1 MRERAPRNE
10 PGELSPAV
18 LASYCAPMVTL
29 SEHPFLYCVHQALRG
44 KPAVFALTISLSAMK
59 CRADYNK
66 KTGRSAMRWLTL
78 IAAGFVVGCSMMHP
92 APTPSRPTAQV
103 PPAMMSRAAA
113 EQVLTEDGYTSPA
126 LVPSQTYIGGWSGS
140 AMRNGVKESVAVD
153 KNGHVIQG

>member
-1 MRERAPRNE
+1 
-10 PGELSPAV
+10 
-18 LASYCAPMVTL
+18 MVSS
-29 SEHPFLYCVHQALRG
+29 SEHSLLYCVHQALRG
-44 KPAVFALTISLSAMK
+44 KRAVFALTISRPAMK

-78 IAAGFVVGCSMMHP
+78 IAACSVVGCSMMHP
-92 APTPSRPTAQV
+92 APAPSRPTAQV

-113 EQVLTEDGYTSPA
+113 EQVLTQGGYTSPA

-153 KNGHVIQG
+153 KNGRIVQG